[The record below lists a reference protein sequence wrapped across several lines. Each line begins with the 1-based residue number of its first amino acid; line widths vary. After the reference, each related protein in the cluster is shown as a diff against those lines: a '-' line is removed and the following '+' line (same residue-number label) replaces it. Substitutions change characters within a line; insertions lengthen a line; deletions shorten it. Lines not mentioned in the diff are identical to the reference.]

1 MQLSLALTG
10 LVMGVVGGP
19 HCIAMCGAACFGIG
33 HAARPRN
40 HRALL
45 AFQFGRLFGYA
56 ILGALAAASI
66 QGLVWLTVRSAAL
79 RPVWSLLHVALLV
92 LGMVLLVRARQPI
105 WLEHLG
111 RQVWLRAR
119 GLGAAAGGG
128 PVLLGILWALLPCG
142 LLYSALLVA
151 SMASSALEGALV
163 MACFAAGSGFTL
175 VVGPWLWLRWRGS
188 RPFPFDGSWGVR
200 LAGIALAGSSTWALW
215 MAFAHNQAPWCVT
228 L

>member
-1 MQLSLALTG
+1 ME
-10 LVMGVVGGP
+10 GG
-19 HCIAMCGAACFGIG
+19 A
-33 HAARPRN
+33 
-40 HRALL
+40 
-45 AFQFGRLFGYA
+45 
-56 ILGALAAASI
+56 
-66 QGLVWLTVRSAAL
+66 
-79 RPVWSLLHVALLV
+79 
-92 LGMVLLVRARQPI
+92 VRADP
-105 WLEHLG
+105 LG
-111 RQVWLRAR
+111 GGVQSEAIEVDEREGLGLLTRERGQEGGEADGEGGARSEARLGGRCRERAR

-151 SMASSALEGALV
+151 TMASSALEGALV